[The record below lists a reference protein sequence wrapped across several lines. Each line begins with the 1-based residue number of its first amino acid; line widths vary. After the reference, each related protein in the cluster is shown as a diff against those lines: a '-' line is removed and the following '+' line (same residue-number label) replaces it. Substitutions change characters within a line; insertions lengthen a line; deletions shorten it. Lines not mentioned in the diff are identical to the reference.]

1 MNTSLLLI
9 GILIAILVTSVMPLL
24 RNNHIA
30 YAHTFSEDENAF
42 FLTQVKQIEAQV
54 SLAQNNFPT
63 NPKLTE
69 QYTDNAINLLN
80 QNDPVVNLTWASQIS
95 ERNSRVAN
103 ELTSALNSLKDTSS
117 STTGADPTNNIKTK
131 VDRINGLLGEAVSS
145 RVPKEIVNNAT
156 TQALVLANL
165 ANEAYFSYGRA
176 LGESQSA
183 MSNMAGMAMSV
194 KEASPSPS
202 MSMGNSTGMSSSMA
216 MNTDSGSNSIKNMTE
231 YQIAQALAD
240 KAQEVF
246 NKNLNTTAS
255 APA

>member
-1 MNTSLLLI
+1 
-9 GILIAILVTSVMPLL
+9 
-24 RNNHIA
+24 
-30 YAHTFSEDENAF
+30 
-42 FLTQVKQIEAQV
+42 
-54 SLAQNNFPT
+54 
-63 NPKLTE
+63 
-69 QYTDNAINLLN
+69 
-80 QNDPVVNLTWASQIS
+80 
-95 ERNSRVAN
+95 
-103 ELTSALNSLKDTSS
+103 
-117 STTGADPTNNIKTK
+117 
-131 VDRINGLLGEAVSS
+131 
-145 RVPKEIVNNAT
+145 VNNAT

-202 MSMGNSTGMSSSMA
+202 MIMGNSTGMSSSMA

-231 YQIAQALAD
+231 YQIAQALAY

-255 APA
+255 APALKAANTEIENDLNHLKAAIDKKAPFMDLMKIVHIQPHPTLITDYNLQLKSLQEKHFIYLPNLILIDNDHMEVSILHLITSIT